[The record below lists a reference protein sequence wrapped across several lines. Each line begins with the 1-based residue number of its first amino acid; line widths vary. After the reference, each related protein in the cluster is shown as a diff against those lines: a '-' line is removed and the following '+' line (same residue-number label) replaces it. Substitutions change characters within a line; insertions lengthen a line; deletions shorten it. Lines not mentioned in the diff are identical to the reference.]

1 MATVSVDVRRHV
13 PHEPVLDLAADLE
26 RARVVAQMLDSKF
39 ELAGIRFGLDAV
51 MGLVP
56 VVGDTVSLLLG
67 MYPLYLA
74 RKHKLGKSV
83 ELRMLANLAVDYV
96 GGLVP
101 LAGDVFDVAFKAN
114 LKNFAL
120 LEKAAAKRGK
130 T

>member
-13 PHEPVLDLAADLE
+13 PHKPVLDLAADLE